1 MDSLIILKLLP
12 RYLFIDS
19 VLAVNP
25 WGRGGA
31 AFFTATFSLVP
42 KRVFQQ
48 ISGLKT
54 LSKLQGWRE
63 TQSFCT
69 SLLQKVFFPLFFHV
83 LKLSWV
89 LSG

>member
-19 VLAVNP
+19 VLSVNP

-54 LSKLQGWRE
+54 LSKLQGRHLPTAE
-63 TQSFCT
+63 G
-69 SLLQKVFFPLFFHV
+69 FFPLFFYI
-83 LKLSWV
+83 LQLSWV
-89 LSG
+89 LSSSEFAT